1 MLKIEDLKINS
12 VYTNDEI
19 SEVFKCSKYGG
30 MKKSKKTNS
39 LVLIAKHNDS
49 SYADEWTEEGILNY
63 TGMGLFGD
71 QDVDYRYN
79 KDLGH
84 SNETDIS
91 VYLFE
96 SFLDNEYYYRGEV
109 YLCGEVFAA
118 IEPDKEGND
127 RVVYKF
133 PIKPKE
139 DYHQFTIN
147 ESSLKCNEKE
157 QTKNVQK
164 LDKFVIKSRAKNHK
178 SKNITREVIANYRH
192 RDPYVAEYTK
202 NRALGICDLCHNP
215 APFKKKNGEAYLE
228 EHHVITLADGGPDA
242 IYNTVALCPNCHK
255 KVHVLNHKDDVFNLK
270 RTIFNYLKNDNDEKN
285 LKFFN
290 NLFTEYQKINN

>member
-1 MLKIEDLKINS
+1 
-12 VYTNDEI
+12 
-19 SEVFKCSKYGG
+19 
-30 MKKSKKTNS
+30 
-39 LVLIAKHNDS
+39 
-49 SYADEWTEEGILNY
+49 
-63 TGMGLFGD
+63 MGLFGD

-109 YLCGEVFAA
+109 YLCGEVFVA

-133 PIKPKE
+133 PIKSKE

-164 LDKFVIKSRAKNHK
+164 LDKLVIKSRAKNHK

-215 APFKKKNGEAYLE
+215 APFKKKNGDAYLE

-255 KVHVLNHKDDVFNLK
+255 KVHVLNHKDDVSNLK

-290 NLFTEYQKINN
+290 DLFTEYQKINNYEELCLKILKKCQRWNFIYI

>member
-1 MLKIEDLKINS
+1 M
-12 VYTNDEI
+12 
-19 SEVFKCSKYGG
+19 
-30 MKKSKKTNS
+30 
-39 LVLIAKHNDS
+39 
-49 SYADEWTEEGILNY
+49 
-63 TGMGLFGD
+63 
-71 QDVDYRYN
+71 
-79 KDLGH
+79 
-84 SNETDIS
+84 
-91 VYLFE
+91 
-96 SFLDNEYYYRGEV
+96 
-109 YLCGEVFAA
+109 A

-164 LDKFVIKSRAKNHK
+164 LDKLVIKSRAKNHK

-215 APFKKKNGEAYLE
+215 APFKKKNGDAYLE

-255 KVHVLNHKDDVFNLK
+255 KVHVLNHKDDVSNLK

-290 NLFTEYQKINN
+290 DLFTEYQKINN